1 VSALFALTLRQILG
15 GAKLWLLA
23 LFLGLPVLLAAVVVA
38 QGGFDLPDQEEVA
51 MGIFLYVLYPQSLC
65 ILAALLYGS
74 SLLAAEIE
82 GKTLVYLF
90 TRPVPRALVLLWKYL
105 ATVSALV
112 GLTVVS
118 LTLSFALA
126 GFAGGARMYLTLLAT
141 VVAALLAYTAIFC
154 LLGLVV
160 PRRAIPAGLIYAVLV
175 EVVLSFV
182 PAVANEIAVS
192 HYLRSLAL
200 QLSGRTLPPEVQEV
214 FTPVPLGTCVLALAV
229 FPTAFLGLSAL
240 LVHRREWP
248 LTEGV

>member
-1 VSALFALTLRQILG
+1 VSALFRLTLRQILG
-15 GAKLWLLA
+15 GAKVWLLG
-23 LFLGLPVLLAAVVVA
+23 LFLGLPVLLATVVMA
-38 QGGFDLPDQEEVA
+38 QGGFDLPDQEVA
-51 MGIFLYVLYPQSLC
+51 MGVFLYALYPQSLC

-90 TRPVPRALVLLWKYL
+90 TRPMPRAVVLLWKYL
-105 ATVSALV
+105 ATVTALV

-126 GFAGGARMYLTLLAT
+126 GFAGGLRMYLTILTT
-141 VVAALLAYTAIFC
+141 VVAALLAYTAVFC

-182 PAVANEIAVS
+182 PAVANEVAVS
-192 HYLRSLAL
+192 HYLRSMAL
-200 QLSGRTLPPEVQEV
+200 HLSGRTLPPEIQEI
-214 FTPVPLGTCVLALAV
+214 FTPVPLANCVLALLL
-229 FPTAFLGLSAL
+229 FPTAFLMLSAL
-240 LVHRREWP
+240 LVRRREWP